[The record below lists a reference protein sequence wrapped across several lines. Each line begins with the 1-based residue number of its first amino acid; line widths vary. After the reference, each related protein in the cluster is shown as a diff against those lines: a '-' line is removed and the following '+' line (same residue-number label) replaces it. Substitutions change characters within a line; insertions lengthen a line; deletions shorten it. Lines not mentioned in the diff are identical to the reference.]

1 MIPRVRIKRAN
12 VNESGG
18 REPVPIRSHPCSSLV
33 SCQDSWIAY
42 WDQERKTLRKSPL
55 RSPSAHWSTS
65 EWGTDFINRKRPEFR
80 AKNLAYA
87 SNYGDYIVKSICFT
101 QSPSHC
107 RLWETILF
115 EHLQVFSNHHIDP
128 YRSILIIRIPC
139 VKKYA
144 CLWWAKRWSV
154 QGHRKKPISVQ
165 ASMSMACC
173 WRFSFAVIW
182 CRACLASS
190 SCSSTKARLIAVA
203 EWKRQKTF
211 GSETFKRH
219 SRDIQAWFVR
229 EHFPQRSRHLEALL
243 VILEMCCPGIVML
256 FQLLA
261 GVSNSHYSLV
271 RLGPTSPRCRIWRRW
286 SKRHRQNP
294 QNPQPVPTSTDQ

>member
-128 YRSILIIRIPC
+128 YRSISIHIDHTDTVCQEIRMPM
-139 VKKYA
+139 VSKKM
-144 CLWWAKRWSV
+144 
-154 QGHRKKPISVQ
+154 ISPRPQEETDFSPGVNEHGLLLTLLLC
-165 ASMSMACC
+165 SHLMSRMLSKFFLQLNQSKADRCC
-173 WRFSFAVIW
+173 WVKTPENIW
-182 CRACLASS
+182 LRDF
-190 SCSSTKARLIAVA
+190 
-203 EWKRQKTF
+203 Q
-211 GSETFKRH
+211 ETFKRH
-219 SRDIQAWFVR
+219 SSLICQRT
-229 EHFPQRSRHLEALL
+229 FPTEISAPRSS
-243 VILEMCCPGIVML
+243 
-256 FQLLA
+256 A
-261 GVSNSHYSLV
+261 GDSWNVL
-271 RLGPTSPRCRIWRRW
+271 P
-286 SKRHRQNP
+286 RHRDA
-294 QNPQPVPTSTDQ
+294 VPAPRRCL

>member
-1 MIPRVRIKRAN
+1 MQATAEITLWNQFA
-12 VNESGG
+12 
-18 REPVPIRSHPCSSLV
+18 SHKAQVIVAYEKLYYSST
-33 SCQDSWIAY
+33 CRFFQTTI
-42 WDQERKTLRKSPL
+42 
-55 RSPSAHWSTS
+55 
-65 EWGTDFINRKRPEFR
+65 
-80 AKNLAYA
+80 
-87 SNYGDYIVKSICFT
+87 SI
-101 QSPSHC
+101 
-107 RLWETILF
+107 
-115 EHLQVFSNHHIDP
+115 HIDP
-128 YRSILIIRIPC
+128 YRSISIIRIPC

-144 CLWWAKRWSV
+144 CLWWAKRSV

-211 GSETFKRH
+211 ASETFKRH

-261 GVSNSHYSLV
+261 GVSNSHYMSLSSS
-271 RLGPTSPRCRIWRRW
+271 PTRS
-286 SKRHRQNP
+286 
-294 QNPQPVPTSTDQ
+294 D